1 MKTASNSIQAMRETA
16 TPQQYEPPFPPLEL
30 VTKPNVTTAEIAY
43 YTNQAEQTWRV
54 HACHETFPDELRP
67 LRIGGRLNW
76 PTVGLKKLLGIS
88 TLQKGF
94 TTLTHLAFIVGA
106 VLLAQFFLM
115 LGPDLSAPLDW
126 AGIAMLGAGVIGSR
140 DSNSRVY
147 DHPDGHSI
155 DFSKD
160 TLTSTT
166 SDGKS
171 VSIPIGRY
179 GLLLLTE
186 KLESIAM
193 GVFPDVDPKL
203 DPSKGDGLTTPHS
216 QPAKTLTKYATDF
229 IARCRLFARGIYLE
243 RSIDA
248 GLIGALSLVLLQI
261 AFIAIWRVL

>member
-1 MKTASNSIQAMRETA
+1 
-16 TPQQYEPPFPPLEL
+16 
-30 VTKPNVTTAEIAY
+30 
-43 YTNQAEQTWRV
+43 
-54 HACHETFPDELRP
+54 
-67 LRIGGRLNW
+67 
-76 PTVGLKKLLGIS
+76 
-88 TLQKGF
+88 
-94 TTLTHLAFIVGA
+94 
-106 VLLAQFFLM
+106 
-115 LGPDLSAPLDW
+115 
-126 AGIAMLGAGVIGSR
+126 MLGAGVIGSR

-155 DFSKD
+155 DFSND

-216 QPAKTLTKYATDF
+216 QPAKTLTKYTADFTAMVARFATAASDF
-229 IARCRLFARGIYLE
+229 YLDHAIVFDSIAMLILVAVFA
-243 RSIDA
+243 
-248 GLIGALSLVLLQI
+248 SLKVTQ
-261 AFIAIWRVL
+261 